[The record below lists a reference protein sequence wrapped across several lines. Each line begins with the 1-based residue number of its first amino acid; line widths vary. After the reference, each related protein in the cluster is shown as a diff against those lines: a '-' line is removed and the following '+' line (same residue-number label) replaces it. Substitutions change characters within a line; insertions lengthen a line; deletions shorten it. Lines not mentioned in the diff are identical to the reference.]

1 MANFLTQLEDILK
14 ERKQTLPKDSYT
26 ASLFAQGVDRILRK
40 IGEESG
46 EVIIEGK
53 NNDPKALT
61 GEVADLVFHIMV
73 LLVHKSL
80 SFNDVIAE
88 LEKRHQ
94 SSNR

>member
-1 MANFLTQLEDILK
+1 MANFLNQLENILK
-14 ERKQTLPKDSYT
+14 DRKQTLPKDSYT
-26 ASLFAQGVDRILRK
+26 ASLFTQGVDRILRK
-40 IGEESG
+40 IGEEAG

-53 NNDPKALT
+53 NKNPKALT

-73 LLVHKSL
+73 LLVHESL

-94 SSNR
+94 LSGK

>member
-40 IGEESG
+40 IGEECG

-73 LLVHKSL
+73 LLVHESL

>member
-61 GEVADLVFHIMV
+61 SEVADLVFHIMV
-73 LLVHKSL
+73 LLVHESL